1 MAEKKN
7 EVITFRTEEWVKT
20 ELQKVADYN
29 KWSIAQTANQIIVN
43 YLLNPR
49 PEQITIRAEDLV
61 KAAISIRKEGLQKG
75 VEIAINLKETPET
88 KTVDKYLEFR
98 IIECGGLGCID
109 DFDPIKELSQ
119 DEIINIP

>member
-98 IIECGGLGCID
+98 VIGEGLST
-109 DFDPIKELSQ
+109 PMREKYVHSKQ
-119 DEIINIP
+119 

>member
-29 KWSIAQTANQIIVN
+29 KWSVAQTANQIIIN

-49 PEQITIRAEDLV
+49 PEQITIRAEDFV
-61 KAAISIRKEGLQKG
+61 KAAISIRKEGLEKG
-75 VEIAINLKETPET
+75 VEISINLKETPET
-88 KTVDKYLEFR
+88 KTTDKYLEYR
-98 IIECGGLGCID
+98 MIECGGLGCID
-109 DFDPIKELSQ
+109 DFEPIRELTPEEVM
-119 DEIINIP
+119 DIP